1 MIIKHHDP
9 SGWRDYQKRLKR
21 DARRKYLQK
30 NLPALV
36 LYSAVSFLGLV
47 FVFCLGSWIIGHL
60 SQASINPPDTKKQS
74 NIALKK
80 PAKKDPAILLK
91 ELNLGS
97 AQFMDHFVVEKG
109 GEHFDIT
116 SSIDLALQDYILRL
130 LRRSKTIQA
139 AVVVQRPDDGRIL
152 AMVNYDKEGNG
163 QNLCIKADFPAA
175 SIFKIVSAAAALESA
190 GYTPDQPVFF
200 QGRRH
205 TLYKQ
210 QLKQTKNKYTN
221 EISFRKA
228 FASSVNSVFGKLG
241 IFDLGQ
247 DLMSEYASRFLFNR
261 VIPFDFPVAMST
273 IQIPDDDYGLAEI
286 ASGFNRKTL
295 ISPLHAALLASVV
308 ANNGILMAPWLVEN
322 ISSESGEILYHR
334 KTAQLTS
341 PISWKTAEDLK
352 VLMKDTVIYGT
363 CRKSFRPLRRKKAF
377 KGVDFG
383 AKTGTIN
390 DKKDRFKYDWL
401 TGYILPQNGTKAISI
416 AVLTVHGE
424 KLGLRSSELGRYII
438 KYYLTPKKS

>member
-1 MIIKHHDP
+1 MIFKHHDP
-9 SGWRDYQKRLKR
+9 TGWRDYQKRIKR

-36 LYSAVSFLGLV
+36 LYSAVSFLTLV
-47 FVFCLGSWIIGHL
+47 FVFCVGSWIIGHL
-60 SQASINPPDTKKQS
+60 SQASINPADTKKQS

-80 PAKKDPAILLK
+80 PPTNDPSDLLK

-97 AQFMDHFVVEKG
+97 AQFRDHFVVEKG

-116 SSIDLALQDYILRL
+116 SSLDLALQDYILRL
-130 LRRSKTIQA
+130 LQRSKTLQA
-139 AVVVQRPDDGRIL
+139 AVVVLRPDDGRIL

-221 EISFRKA
+221 KTSFRKA

-247 DLMSEYASRFLFNR
+247 DLMSEYAGRFLFNR

-273 IQIPDDDYGLAEI
+273 IQIPDDEYGLAEI

-308 ANNGILMAPWLVEN
+308 ANNGILMAPWLVEK
-322 ISSESGEILYHR
+322 ILSESGEILYHR
-334 KTAQLTS
+334 KAAQLTS
-341 PISWKTAEDLK
+341 PISWKTAEDMK
-352 VLMKDTVIYGT
+352 VLMKDTVVYGT

-390 DKKDRFKYDWL
+390 DKEDRFKYDWL
-401 TGYILPQNGTKAISI
+401 TGYILPQNGIKAISI
-416 AVLTVHGE
+416 AVLAVHGE

-438 KYYLTPKKS
+438 KYYITAKKS

>member
-1 MIIKHHDP
+1 MIINHHDP
-9 SGWRDYQKRLKR
+9 SGWRTYQKRLKR
-21 DARRKYLQK
+21 DTRKKYLQK

-36 LYSAVSFLGLV
+36 LYSAGSFLVLV
-47 FVFCLGSWIIGHL
+47 FMFCIGSWILGHL
-60 SQASINPPDTKKQS
+60 SQASINPEDTDKQS
-74 NIALKK
+74 NIALEKT
-80 PAKKDPAILLK
+80 PKKDPASLLK

-97 AQFMDHFVVEKG
+97 AQFKDHFVAEKD

-116 SSIDLALQDYILRL
+116 SSIDLDLQDYIFRL

-139 AVVVQRPDDGRIL
+139 AVVVQRPGDGRIL
-152 AMVNYDKEGNG
+152 AMVNYDKEGND

-190 GYTPDQPVFF
+190 GYTPDQTVFF

-210 QLKQTKNKYTN
+210 QLKKTRNKYTN
-221 EISFRKA
+221 KISFRKA

-241 IFDLGQ
+241 IFDLGH
-247 DLMSEYASRFLFNR
+247 DLMSEYANRFLFNR

-286 ASGFNRKTL
+286 ASGFNRQTL

-308 ANNGILMAPWLVEN
+308 ANNGILMTPWLVEK
-322 ISSESGEILYHR
+322 ISSESGDILYNR
-334 KTAQLTS
+334 KTTQLTS
-341 PISWKTAEDLK
+341 PVSWKTAEDLQ
-352 VLMKDTVIYGT
+352 VLMRDTVVYGT
-363 CRKSFRPLRRKKAF
+363 CRKSFRPLRRKKSF

-401 TGYILPQNGTKAISI
+401 AGYVLPHNGTKAISI
-416 AVLTVHGE
+416 AVLAVHGE
-424 KLGLRSSELGRYII
+424 KLGLRSNELGRYII

>member
-1 MIIKHHDP
+1 MT
-9 SGWRDYQKRLKR
+9 
-21 DARRKYLQK
+21 
-30 NLPALV
+30 
-36 LYSAVSFLGLV
+36 LV
-47 FVFCLGSWIIGHL
+47 FVFCVGSWIIGHL
-60 SQASINPPDTKKQS
+60 SQASINPADTKKQS

-80 PAKKDPAILLK
+80 PPTNDPADLLR

-97 AQFMDHFVVEKG
+97 AQFRDHFVVEKG

-116 SSIDLALQDYILRL
+116 SSLDLALQDYILRL
-130 LRRSKTIQA
+130 LQRSKTLQA
-139 AVVVQRPDDGRIL
+139 AVVVLRPDDGRIL

-221 EISFRKA
+221 KTSFRKA

-247 DLMSEYASRFLFNR
+247 DVMSEYANRFLFNR

-273 IQIPDDDYGLAEI
+273 IQIPGDDYGLAEI

-308 ANNGILMAPWLVEN
+308 ANNGILMAPWLVEK
-322 ISSESGEILYHR
+322 ILSESGEILYHR
-334 KTAQLTS
+334 KVAQLTS
-341 PISWKTAEDLK
+341 PISWKTAEDMK
-352 VLMKDTVIYGT
+352 VLMKDTVVYGT

-377 KGVDFG
+377 KNVDFG

-401 TGYILPQNGTKAISI
+401 TSYILPQNGTKAISI
-416 AVLTVHGE
+416 AVLAVHGE

-438 KYYLTPKKS
+438 KYYLTSKKS

>member
-1 MIIKHHDP
+1 MLNKHYDP

-30 NLPALV
+30 NLPTLV
-36 LYSAVSFLGLV
+36 LYSAASFLTLV
-47 FVFCLGSWIIGHL
+47 FVLGLGSWILGHL
-60 SQASINPPDTKKQS
+60 SQASLNPSDTKAQS
-74 NIALKK
+74 SNAQKK
-80 PAKKDPAILLK
+80 PPTKDPADLLK
-91 ELNLGS
+91 ELDLGS
-97 AQFMDHFVVEKG
+97 AQLRDHFVVEKG

-116 SSIDLALQDYILRL
+116 SSLDLALQDYILGL
-130 LRRSKTIQA
+130 LQRSKTLQA
-139 AVVVQRPDDGRIL
+139 AVVVLRPDDGRIL
-152 AMVNYDKEGNG
+152 AMVNYDKERNG
-163 QNLCIKADFPAA
+163 QNLCTKADFPAA

-210 QLKQTKNKYTN
+210 QLKRTKNKYTN
-221 EISFRKA
+221 KISFRKA

-247 DLMSEYASRFLFNR
+247 DLISEYASRFLFNR

-273 IQIPDDDYGLAEI
+273 IQIPEDDYGLAEI

-295 ISPLHAALLASVV
+295 ISPLHAALLASAV
-308 ANNGILMAPWLVEN
+308 ANNGILMTPWLVEKIIN
-322 ISSESGEILYHR
+322 ESGESLYHH
-334 KTAQLTS
+334 KPAQRTS
-341 PISWKTAEDLK
+341 PISWKTAEEMK
-352 VLMKDTVIYGT
+352 VLMKDTVVYGT
-363 CRKSFRPLRRKKAF
+363 CRKAFRPLRRKKAF
-377 KGVDFG
+377 KGIDFG

-390 DKKDRFKYDWL
+390 DKRDRFKYDWL
-401 TGYILPQNGTKAISI
+401 AGYILPQSGTKAISI
-416 AVLTVHGE
+416 AILAVHGE

-438 KYYLTPKKS
+438 RYYLTS

>member
-1 MIIKHHDP
+1 MT
-9 SGWRDYQKRLKR
+9 
-21 DARRKYLQK
+21 
-30 NLPALV
+30 
-36 LYSAVSFLGLV
+36 LV
-47 FVFCLGSWIIGHL
+47 FVFCVGSWIIGHL
-60 SQASINPPDTKKQS
+60 SQASIDPADTKKQS

-80 PAKKDPAILLK
+80 PPTKDPADLLK

-97 AQFMDHFVVEKG
+97 AQFRDHFVVEKG

-116 SSIDLALQDYILRL
+116 SSLDPALQDYILRL
-130 LRRSKTIQA
+130 LQRSKTLQA
-139 AVVVQRPDDGRIL
+139 AVVVLRPDDGRIL

-190 GYTPDQPVFF
+190 GYTPDQSVFF

-221 EISFRKA
+221 KMSFRKA

-247 DLMSEYASRFLFNR
+247 DLMSDYANRFLFNR

-286 ASGFNRKTL
+286 ASGFNRKTR

-308 ANNGILMAPWLVEN
+308 ANDGILMAPWLVEK
-322 ISSESGEILYHR
+322 ISSESGEVLYHR

-341 PISWKTAEDLK
+341 PINWKTAEDLK
-352 VLMKDTVIYGT
+352 VLMRDTVVYGT
-363 CRKSFRPLRRKKAF
+363 CRKSFRPLRRKKTF
-377 KGVDFG
+377 KDVDFG

-390 DKKDRFKYDWL
+390 DKKDQFKYDWL
-401 TGYILPQNGTKAISI
+401 TSYILPQNGTKAISI
-416 AVLTVHGE
+416 AVLAVHGE
-424 KLGLRSSELGRYII
+424 KLGLRSSDLGRYII
-438 KYYLTPKKS
+438 KYYLTSKKS

>member
-1 MIIKHHDP
+1 MT
-9 SGWRDYQKRLKR
+9 
-21 DARRKYLQK
+21 
-30 NLPALV
+30 
-36 LYSAVSFLGLV
+36 LV
-47 FVFCLGSWIIGHL
+47 FVFCVGSWIIGHL
-60 SQASINPPDTKKQS
+60 SQASINPADTKKQS

-80 PAKKDPAILLK
+80 PPTKDPADLLK

-97 AQFMDHFVVEKG
+97 AQFRDHFVVEKG

-116 SSIDLALQDYILRL
+116 SSLDLALQDYILRL
-130 LRRSKTIQA
+130 LQRSKTLQA
-139 AVVVQRPDDGRIL
+139 AVVVLRPDDGRIL

-221 EISFRKA
+221 KTSFRKA

-247 DLMSEYASRFLFNR
+247 DVMSEYANRFLFNR

-273 IQIPDDDYGLAEI
+273 IQIPGDDYGLAEI

-308 ANNGILMAPWLVEN
+308 ANNGILMTPWLVER
-322 ISSESGEILYHR
+322 ITSESGEILYH
-334 KTAQLTS
+334 KKPTQLTA
-341 PISWKTAEDLK
+341 PISLKTAESMK
-352 VLMKDTVIYGT
+352 VLMQDTVVYGT

-377 KGVDFG
+377 KGIDFG

-390 DKKDRFKYDWL
+390 DRKDKFKYDWL
-401 TGYILPQNGTKAISI
+401 ASYILPQNGTKAISI
-416 AVLTVHGE
+416 AVLAIHGE
-424 KLGLRSSELGRYII
+424 KLGLRSSVLGRYII
-438 KYYLTPKKS
+438 RYYLTS

>member
-1 MIIKHHDP
+1 MLNKHYDP

-30 NLPALV
+30 NLPTLV
-36 LYSAVSFLGLV
+36 LYSAASFLTLV
-47 FVFCLGSWIIGHL
+47 FVLGLGSWILGHL
-60 SQASINPPDTKKQS
+60 SQASLNPSDTKAQS
-74 NIALKK
+74 SSAQKK
-80 PAKKDPAILLK
+80 PPTKDPADLLK
-91 ELNLGS
+91 ELDLDS
-97 AQFMDHFVVEKG
+97 AQLRDHFVVEKG

-116 SSIDLALQDYILRL
+116 SSLDLALQDYILGL
-130 LRRSKTIQA
+130 LQRSKTLQA
-139 AVVVQRPDDGRIL
+139 AVVVLRPDDGRIL
-152 AMVNYDKEGNG
+152 AMVNYDKERNG
-163 QNLCIKADFPAA
+163 QNLCTKADFPAA

-210 QLKQTKNKYTN
+210 QLKRTKNKYTN
-221 EISFRKA
+221 KISFRKA

-247 DLMSEYASRFLFNR
+247 DLISEYASRFLFNR

-273 IQIPDDDYGLAEI
+273 IQIPEDDYGLAEI

-295 ISPLHAALLASVV
+295 ISPLHAALLASAV
-308 ANNGILMAPWLVEN
+308 ANNGILMTPWLVEKIIN
-322 ISSESGEILYHR
+322 ESGEILYH
-334 KTAQLTS
+334 KKPAQLTS
-341 PISWKTAEDLK
+341 PISWKTAEEMK
-352 VLMKDTVIYGT
+352 VLMKDTVVYGT
-363 CRKSFRPLRRKKAF
+363 CRKAFRPLRRKKAF
-377 KGVDFG
+377 KGIDFG

-390 DKKDRFKYDWL
+390 DKRDRLKYDWL
-401 TGYILPQNGTKAISI
+401 AGYILPQNGTKAISI
-416 AVLTVHGE
+416 AILAVHGE

-438 KYYLTPKKS
+438 RYYLTS

>member
-1 MIIKHHDP
+1 MIINHHDP
-9 SGWRDYQKRLKR
+9 SGWRDYQKRLKS

-36 LYSAVSFLGLV
+36 LYSAGSLLLLV
-47 FVFCLGSWIIGHL
+47 FMFCLGSWIIGHL
-60 SQASINPPDTKKQS
+60 SQASINPPNTKKQS
-74 NIALKK
+74 SIALKK
-80 PAKKDPAILLK
+80 PPKKDPANLLK

-97 AQFMDHFVVEKG
+97 AQFRDHFVVEKG
-109 GEHFDIT
+109 DEHFDIT
-116 SSIDLALQDYILRL
+116 SSIDLALQDYILGL

-139 AVVVQRPDDGRIL
+139 AVVVLRPDDGRIL

-205 TLYKQ
+205 TLYRQ

-221 EISFRKA
+221 KISFRKA

-247 DLMSEYASRFLFNR
+247 DLMSEYANRFLFNR
-261 VIPFDFPVAMST
+261 EIPFDFPVAMST

-295 ISPLHAALLASVV
+295 ISPLHAALLASIV
-308 ANNGILMAPWLVEN
+308 ANDGILMAPWLVEK
-322 ISSESGEILYHR
+322 ISSESGEVLYHR

-352 VLMKDTVIYGT
+352 VLMRDTVVYGT

-377 KGVDFG
+377 KDVDFG

-390 DKKDRFKYDWL
+390 DKKDQFKYDWL
-401 TGYILPQNGTKAISI
+401 TGYVLPQNGTKAISF
-416 AVLTVHGE
+416 AVLAVHGE
-424 KLGLRSSELGRYII
+424 KLGLRSSDLGRYII
-438 KYYLTPKKS
+438 KYYLTSKKS

>member
-1 MIIKHHDP
+1 MIINHHDP

-21 DARRKYLQK
+21 DTRRKYLQK

-36 LYSAVSFLGLV
+36 LYSAGSFLLLV
-47 FVFCLGSWIIGHL
+47 FMFCIGSWILGYL
-60 SQASINPPDTKKQS
+60 SQASLNPPDTNKQS
-74 NIALKK
+74 NVALKK
-80 PAKKDPAILLK
+80 PPAKDPASLLK
-91 ELNLGS
+91 GLNLGS

-109 GEHFDIT
+109 GDHFDIT
-116 SSIDLALQDYILRL
+116 SSINLDLQDYILRL

-175 SIFKIVSAAAALESA
+175 SIFKLVSAAAALESA
-190 GYTPDQPVFF
+190 GYTPDQTVFF

-210 QLKQTKNKYTN
+210 QLKQTRNKYTN
-221 EISFRKA
+221 KISFKKA
-228 FASSVNSVFGKLG
+228 FGSSVNSVFGKLG
-241 IFDLGQ
+241 IFDLGH

-261 VIPFDFPVAMST
+261 VIPFDFPVGMST
-273 IQIPDDDYGLAEI
+273 IQVPDDDYGLAEI
-286 ASGFNRKTL
+286 ASGFNRETL
-295 ISPLHAALLASVV
+295 ISPLHAALLASIV
-308 ANNGILMAPWLVEN
+308 ANNGILMAPWLVEK

-334 KTAQLTS
+334 ETAQLTS
-341 PISWKTAEDLK
+341 PVSWKTAEDLQ
-352 VLMKDTVIYGT
+352 VLMRDTVISGT

-390 DKKDRFKYDWL
+390 DKKDQFKYDWL
-401 TGYILPQNGTKAISI
+401 AGYVLPQNGTKAISI
-416 AVLTVHGE
+416 AVLAVHGE